1 MAESGNDISV
11 RRNSSGFSTRD
22 LADLARAGH
31 EMLRKPDTR
40 VEFVVHHTAD
50 RPGYL
55 RDTVLGGRDLTA
67 DAQAGFDECPAV
79 IETMASAANGVG
91 LVLGTN
97 TGVDLP
103 PLGGYRRQDSFAAGL
118 IADEPTRKVFRG
130 SAVPNPTFLYESAA
144 TYQGIVSVDPAPR
157 SVKFYQS
164 LAVRDLIEE
173 ISRIAANVANAPLL
187 FLQSPAQL
195 PAQSFIGEDV
205 RSAKI
210 TASRRSS
217 SLAVR
222 FGIALHEPSAKLR
235 FELSDKLRRYCGERG
250 FGLWLADSR
259 VGYRTGNWFQICPPA
274 DDLSRRDR
282 RELAASVDWRAVE
295 ACLPVTFIGPAR
307 TGSTYSIMSFLS
319 QFNDVGIISCA
330 NTALDDLAFI
340 HLQLSF
346 TGVRRSCLRELNSRL
361 AGQSAWAT
369 DPGAALV
376 YVHERLTGSAGGVS
390 GHVLAGELSEHAGDY
405 QTLVGPMLGCAV
417 PDQHRRMTVW
427 VSWQMEGAV
436 EDLATP
442 LRELFTAF
450 SNIGFGPGGPGGP
463 GRAGRPGAAEAGNLE
478 TDIPNLEY
486 LICRDI
492 GNSVL
497 RGRGKLS
504 VPEADMLKLAGGN
517 DVEGAAAKL
526 CVGIE
531 KAWKTSLARRGARG
545 ASELTVAWRE
555 WWLGHWS
562 SPI

>member
-1 MAESGNDISV
+1 MARRTNDTPA
-11 RRNSSGFSTRD
+11 RRNSSGSSTRD
-22 LADLARAGH
+22 LADLARAGY
-31 EMLRKPDTR
+31 EILRKPDTR
-40 VEFVVHHTAD
+40 VDFVVHHTAD

-55 RDTVLGGRDLTA
+55 RDTVFGGRELIPDGQVGP
-67 DAQAGFDECPAV
+67 DSYPAV
-79 IETMASAANGVG
+79 VETMVSAANGVG
-91 LVLGTN
+91 LLLGTN
-97 TGVDLP
+97 AGVDLP
-103 PLGGYRRQDSFAAGL
+103 RRVGSLRQDSMAASL
-118 IADEPTRKVFRG
+118 IADEATRRVFRG
-130 SAVPNPTFLYESAA
+130 SAIPNPTFLFESAA
-144 TYQGIVSVDPAPR
+144 TYEGIVSVDPAPT
-157 SVKFYQS
+157 SIKFYQS

-173 ISRIAANVANAPLL
+173 ISRIAVNVAHAPLL

-205 RSAKI
+205 KSAKI
-210 TASRRSS
+210 TAARRSS

-235 FELSDKLRRYCGERG
+235 FELSDVLRRYCAARG

-259 VGYRTGNWFQICPPA
+259 VGYRSGNWFQICPPA

-282 RELAASVDWRAVE
+282 RELAASVDSRAVE

-307 TGSTYSIMSFLS
+307 IGSTYAIVSFLN
-319 QFNDVGIISCA
+319 QFSDVGIISCS

-346 TGVRRSCLRELNSRL
+346 AGVRRSALRELNSRL
-361 AGQSAWAT
+361 ADRSVWAT
-369 DPGAALV
+369 DPANALA
-376 YVHERLTGSAGGVS
+376 YVHDSLAGSNKES
-390 GHVLAGELSEHAGDY
+390 TGHVLAGELSKHAGDY
-405 QTLVGPMLGCAV
+405 QTLVGPMLGCTV
-417 PDQHRRMTVW
+417 PDQKRRMTVW
-427 VSWQMEGAV
+427 VSWQTEGTV

-450 SNIGFGPGGPGGP
+450 SDIGFGP
-463 GRAGRPGAAEAGNLE
+463 RARNAGSFK

-504 VPEADMLKLAGGN
+504 VPEADMLTLVGGN
-517 DVEGAAAKL
+517 DVESAAAKL

-531 KAWKTSLARRGARG
+531 RAWKRSLARRGAHE

>member
-1 MAESGNDISV
+1 MASFANGSPG
-11 RRNSSGFSTRD
+11 RRNSSGSSTRD
-22 LADLARAGH
+22 LADLARAGY
-31 EMLRKPDTR
+31 EILRKPDTR
-40 VEFVVHHTAD
+40 VDFVVHHTAD

-55 RDTVLGGRDLTA
+55 RDTVFGGRELTPGG
-67 DAQAGFDECPAV
+67 QAGPDDYPAV
-79 IETMASAANGVG
+79 IETLVSAANGIG

-97 TGVDLP
+97 TGVDMPRRVGSL
-103 PLGGYRRQDSFAAGL
+103 RQDSMTASL
-118 IADEPTRKVFRG
+118 VTDEATRRVFRG
-130 SAVPNPTFLYESAA
+130 SAIPNPTFLFESAA
-144 TYQGIVSVDPAPR
+144 TYEGIVSVDPAPR
-157 SVKFYQS
+157 SIKFYQS
-164 LAVRDLIEE
+164 VAVRDLIEE
-173 ISRIAANVANAPLL
+173 ISRIAVNVAHAPLL

-205 RSAKI
+205 RSAKV
-210 TASRRSS
+210 TAARRSS

-235 FELSDKLRRYCGERG
+235 FELSDILRRYCGERG
-250 FGLWLADSR
+250 FGLWLADTR
-259 VGYRTGNWFQICPPA
+259 VGYRSGNWFQICPPA
-274 DDLSRRDR
+274 DEPSRRDR
-282 RELAASVDWRAVE
+282 RELAASVDSRAVE
-295 ACLPVTFIGPAR
+295 VCLPITFIGPAR
-307 TGSTYSIMSFLS
+307 IGSTYAIVSFLS
-319 QFNDVGIISCA
+319 QFSDVGIISCS

-346 TGVRRSCLRELNSRL
+346 AGVRRSALRDLNSRL
-361 AGQSAWAT
+361 ADRSVWPA
-369 DPGAALV
+369 DPGSALV
-376 YVHERLTGSAGGVS
+376 YVHDSLAGSNGESA

-417 PDQHRRMTVW
+417 PEQKRRMTVW

-450 SNIGFGPGGPGGP
+450 SDVGFGPRPCD
-463 GRAGRPGAAEAGNLE
+463 AGSFK

-504 VPEADMLKLAGGN
+504 VPEADMLTLVGGN
-517 DVEGAAAKL
+517 DVESAAARL

-531 KAWKTSLARRGARG
+531 RAWKRSLARQGSNG

-562 SPI
+562 SPL